1 MEMNDYRLY
10 YLIISYNKLNSFT
23 TATNGSKNEEKNF
36 NSSRNIVFGRR
47 YSTHKVETS
56 SLAL

>member
-23 TATNGSKNEEKNF
+23 TATNGSKNE
-36 NSSRNIVFGRR
+36 NIKEFQFFSQHRFGR
-47 YSTHKVETS
+47 
-56 SLAL
+56 